1 MKIFVNSLTLIRLLV
16 TFTLPFVWRILSP
29 LGIIIFV
36 SCVLLTDFFDGLFA
50 RTFHVQ
56 SLFGSLLDTVADKVF
71 GIVIILIVAIYYP
84 IYYIIAV
91 LEILIALIN
100 VIAASIGLRT
110 KSSFIGRAKMWVLGI
125 STVMGIIYIFQTDLL
140 KITFIKPLLDLIL
153 ANKDTLMASV
163 FLTAGS
169 EIMVGIDY
177 VRKLSRE
184 FKESQNKIKYD
195 FKTKEELRHVLFDTE
210 YYLSNK
216 EMPMS
221 KHLLK

>member
-1 MKIFVNSLTLIRLLV
+1 MKAFVNFLTLIRLLA
-16 TFTLPFVWRILSP
+16 TFILPFVWQVLTP
-29 LGIIIFV
+29 VGIIIFV
-36 SCVLLTDFFDGLFA
+36 ASVLLTDFFDGLFA

-100 VIAASIGLRT
+100 VVAALIGLRT
-110 KSSFIGRAKMWVLGI
+110 KSSFIGRAKMWVLGV
-125 STVMGIIYIFQTDLL
+125 STVMGIIFIFQADLL
-140 KITFIKPLLDLIL
+140 KITIIKPVLQIIL
-153 ANKDTLMASV
+153 ANKDILLASV

-169 EIMVGIDY
+169 EIMVAIDY
-177 VRKLSRE
+177 AIKMLKDLKVNKR
-184 FKESQNKIKYD
+184 KIKYV
-195 FKTKEELRHVLFDTE
+195 FKTSEQLKHVLFDTK
-210 YYLSNK
+210 YYLANK
-216 EMPMS
+216 DVPVS

>member
-1 MKIFVNSLTLIRLLV
+1 MKVFVNALTLIRLLA
-16 TFTLPFVWRILSP
+16 TFILPFVWRILSP

-56 SLFGSLLDTVADKVF
+56 SLFGSVLDTVADKVF

-84 IYYIIAV
+84 IYYIIAA
-91 LEILIALIN
+91 LEIIIALIN
-100 VIAASIGLRT
+100 VIAALIGLKT

-125 STVMGIIYIFQTDLL
+125 STVMGIIYIFQTYLL
-140 KITFIKPLLDLIL
+140 DITFIKPLIEFVLSD
-153 ANKDTLMASV
+153 KDILMASV

-169 EIMVGIDY
+169 EIMVAIDY
-177 VRKLSRE
+177 VIKLS
-184 FKESQNKIKYD
+184 KQYKANNTKIKYD
-195 FKTKEELRHVLFDTE
+195 FKSNDELKHVLFDTN

-216 EMPMS
+216 GMPLS

>member
-1 MKIFVNSLTLIRLLV
+1 MKVFVNSLTLIRLLA
-16 TFTLPFVWRILSP
+16 TFILPFVWRILSP

-56 SLFGSLLDTVADKVF
+56 SLFGSLLDTIADKVF

-84 IYYIIAV
+84 IYYIIAI
-91 LEILIALIN
+91 LEIIIALIN
-100 VIAASIGLRT
+100 VVAASIGLRT

-125 STVMGIIYIFQTDLL
+125 STVMGIIYIFQTDLIKIAFL
-140 KITFIKPLLDLIL
+140 KPVLDLIL
-153 ANKDTLMASV
+153 ANKDILMASV

-177 VRKLSRE
+177 VRKLTKE
-184 FKESQNKIKYD
+184 FKESQNKIKYN
-195 FKTKEELRHVLFDTE
+195 FKTSEELKHILFDTE
-210 YYLSNK
+210 YYLANK